1 MVKFLANY
9 PNVFCTLRTSAGR
22 SNSSLRLQKGL
33 PGGCLDHVVESS
45 KNPGCSGSSSMS
57 FLAKGI
63 QTDYPNL
70 TKSPQIFR
78 LAY

>member
-9 PNVFCTLRTSAGR
+9 PNVFCTLRTLAGR

-33 PGGCLDHVVESS
+33 PGECSDHEAESF
-45 KNPGCSGSSSMS
+45 KNPDCSGSSSRS
-57 FLAKGI
+57 FLAKDI
-63 QTDYPNL
+63 QTGYPNL

-78 LAY
+78 SAY